1 MKPRSDYEHSLWRRL
16 VRFVDGET
24 LADAEKRAEELRE
37 SHALSQQEA
46 DIIAEQ
52 LLEKE
57 EKEEKDDKEEKK
69 RQLEAAHEREAMAML
84 EKYKNWPQE
93 HGVKIFGRLYAFM
106 ALVLCAIIIITL
118 LVTVSYLP
126 EFGHPDNP
134 NNNEVVEKY
143 NTDGLEDTGATNV
156 VAGMILDYRAF
167 DTLGESHVLFV
178 AAVCVMIL
186 LRLEHTK
193 DGKPTDKKRAAEE
206 NDRLY
211 EPKNDKILQCSA
223 RILVPVIIMY
233 GIYVILNGHIS
244 PGGGF
249 SGGAIIG
256 AGLILYVNAFGFE
269 KATRIMNRK
278 NYAVISVVPLLFY
291 ALAKGYSFFTGA
303 NHLESGIPK
312 GTPGAILSGGLI
324 LPLNICVG
332 LVVACTMYHFYTLFR
347 KGGM

>member
-1 MKPRSDYEHSLWRRL
+1 MKPRSDYERSLWRRL

-24 LADAEKRAEELRE
+24 LADVERRAEETRE
-37 SHALSQQEA
+37 NAAQTQQKT
-46 DIIAEQ
+46 DIETEQ
-52 LLEKE
+52 IFEKE
-57 EKEEKDDKEEKK
+57 VKEDREDRKRRLEMEHEKE
-69 RQLEAAHEREAMAML
+69 AAAML
-84 EKYKNWPQE
+84 EKYKNWPKE
-93 HGVKIFGRLYAFM
+93 HGVRIFGRLYAVM
-106 ALVLCAIIIITL
+106 AVLLCAVVITTL

-126 EFGHPDNP
+126 EYGQPDNP
-134 NNNEVVEKY
+134 NNNEVAEKY
-143 NTDGLEDTGATNV
+143 NAEGLYDTGATNN

-186 LRLEHTK
+186 LRLELTK
-193 DGKPTDKKRAAEE
+193 DGTPTDTKRAEEE

-211 EPKNDKILQCSA
+211 EPKNDKILQLSA
-223 RILVPVIIMY
+223 KILVPVIIMF
-233 GIYVILNGHIS
+233 GIYVILNGHLS

-269 KATRIMNRK
+269 KAKRIMNRK

-312 GTPGAILSGGLI
+312 GTPGAILSAGLI
-324 LPLNICVG
+324 MPLNVCVG
-332 LVVACTMYHFYTLFR
+332 IVVACTMYNFYTLFR

>member
-24 LADAEKRAEELRE
+24 LEDVEKRAEELRE
-37 SHALSQQEA
+37 SSAQRQEDA
-46 DIIAEQ
+46 DVTAEQ
-52 LLEKE
+52 VLEQEDKG
-57 EKEEKDDKEEKK
+57 DKEEKK
-69 RQLEAAHEREAMAML
+69 RLMEEARAKEAAAML
-84 EKYKNWPQE
+84 EKYKNWPKE
-93 HGVKIFGRLYAFM
+93 HGVKIFGRLYAVM
-106 ALVLCAIIIITL
+106 AVVLCLIIILTL
-118 LVTVSYLP
+118 LATVSYLP
-126 EFGHPDNP
+126 EFGQADNP
-134 NNNEVVEKY
+134 NNNEVVERY
-143 NTDGLEDTGATNV
+143 NTNGLEETGATNI

-178 AAVCVMIL
+178 AACCVMIL

-193 DGKPTDKKRAAEE
+193 EGKTSDKKRAEEE

-211 EPKNDKILQCSA
+211 EPKNDKILQTSA
-223 RILVPVIIMY
+223 RILVPVIILF
-233 GIYVILNGHIS
+233 GIYVILNGHLS

-256 AGLILYVNAFGFE
+256 AGLILYVNAFGFQ
-269 KATRIMNRK
+269 KASRIMNRR

-291 ALAKGYSFFTGA
+291 AVAKGYSFFTGA

-312 GTPGAILSGGLI
+312 GTPGEILSAGLI

-332 LVVACTMYHFYTLFR
+332 IVVACTMYHFYTLFR

>member
-1 MKPRSDYEHSLWRRL
+1 MKPRSDYELSLWRRL

-24 LADAEKRAEELRE
+24 LADAERRAEELRE
-37 SHALSQQEA
+37 NDAQTQQIT
-46 DIIAEQ
+46 DIEAEQ
-52 LLEKE
+52 VFEREVKEDREDRKRRLETEHEKE
-57 EKEEKDDKEEKK
+57 A
-69 RQLEAAHEREAMAML
+69 QALM
-84 EKYKNWPQE
+84 EKYKNWPKD
-93 HGVKIFGRLYAFM
+93 HGVQMFGRLYAIM
-106 ALVLCAIIIITL
+106 AVLLCAVVITTL

-126 EFGHPDNP
+126 EYGSPDNP

-143 NTDGLEDTGATNV
+143 NAEGLYDTGATNN

-186 LRLEHTK
+186 LRLELTK
-193 DGKPTDKKRAAEE
+193 DGKPTDRKRAEEE

-211 EPKNDKILQCSA
+211 EPKNDKILQLSA
-223 RILVPVIIMY
+223 KILVPVIILF
-233 GIYVILNGHIS
+233 GIYVILNGHLS

-269 KATRIMNRK
+269 KAKRIMNRK

-291 ALAKGYSFFTGA
+291 AIAKGYSFFTGA

-312 GTPGAILSGGLI
+312 GTPGAILSAGLI
-324 LPLNICVG
+324 MPLNVCVG
-332 LVVACTMYHFYTLFR
+332 IVVACTMYNFYTLFR

>member
-1 MKPRSDYEHSLWRRL
+1 MKPRSDYELSLWRRL

-24 LADAEKRAEELRE
+24 LADVERRAEENRE
-37 SHALSQQEA
+37 SDAQNQQLADVEA
-46 DIIAEQ
+46 ERIFEQ
-52 LLEKE
+52 E
-57 EKEEKDDKEEKK
+57 EKEDREDRKRRLEMEHEK
-69 RQLEAAHEREAMAML
+69 EALALMD
-84 EKYKNWPQE
+84 KYKNWPKE
-93 HGVKIFGRLYAFM
+93 HGVKIFGRLYAIM
-106 ALVLCAIIIITL
+106 AVLLCAVVITTL
-118 LVTVSYLP
+118 LITVSNLP
-126 EFGHPDNP
+126 EYGSPDNP

-143 NTDGLEDTGATNV
+143 NKDGLQDTGATNN

-178 AAVCVMIL
+178 AAVCAMIL
-186 LRLEHTK
+186 LRLEMTK
-193 DGKPTDKKRAAEE
+193 DGKTTDTKRAEEE

-211 EPKNDKILQCSA
+211 EPKNDKILQLSA
-223 RILVPVIIMY
+223 KILVPIIIMY
-233 GIYVILNGHIS
+233 GIYVILNGHLS

-256 AGLILYVNAFGFE
+256 AGLILYVNAFGFQ
-269 KATRIMNRK
+269 KASRIMNRK

-291 ALAKGYSFFTGA
+291 AISKGYSFFTGA

-312 GTPGAILSGGLI
+312 GTPGAILSAGLI

-332 LVVACTMYHFYTLFR
+332 IVVACTMYHFYTLFR

>member
-1 MKPRSDYEHSLWRRL
+1 MKLRSDYEHSWWRRL
-16 VRFVDGET
+16 VRFVEGET
-24 LADAEKRAEELRE
+24 LADAERRAEEHRE
-37 SHALSQQEA
+37 SHAQTQKIADEEHERLFEQEGKEDRA
-46 DIIAEQ
+46 DRKRRLEMAH
-52 LLEKE
+52 EKE
-57 EKEEKDDKEEKK
+57 AEE
-69 RQLEAAHEREAMAML
+69 LL
-84 EKYKNWPQE
+84 EKYKNWPKE
-93 HGVKIFGRLYAFM
+93 HGVKIFGRLYAIM
-106 ALVLCAIIIITL
+106 AVILCVVIISTL

-126 EFGHPDNP
+126 EYGSPDNP

-143 NTDGLEDTGATNV
+143 NAEGLYDTGATNN

-186 LRLEHTK
+186 LRLELTK
-193 DGKPTDKKRAAEE
+193 DGKPTDKKRAEEE
-206 NDRLY
+206 NDRVY
-211 EPKNDKILQCSA
+211 EPKNDKILQLSA
-223 RILVPVIIMY
+223 KILVPVVLMY
-233 GIYVILNGHIS
+233 GIYVILNGHLS

-291 ALAKGYSFFTGA
+291 AIAKGYSFFTGA

-332 LVVACTMYHFYTLFR
+332 IVVACTMYHFYTLFR

>member
-1 MKPRSDYEHSLWRRL
+1 MKPRSDYELSLWRRL

-24 LADAEKRAEELRE
+24 LADVERRAEENRE
-37 SHALSQQEA
+37 NDAQSQQLADVEA
-46 DIIAEQ
+46 EKLFEQ
-52 LLEKE
+52 E
-57 EKEEKDDKEEKK
+57 EKEDREDRKRRLEMEHEK
-69 RQLEAAHEREAMAML
+69 EAQALL
-84 EKYKNWPQE
+84 EKYKNWPKE
-93 HGVKIFGRLYAFM
+93 HGVKIFGRLYAIM
-106 ALVLCAIIIITL
+106 AVLLCAVVITTL

-126 EFGHPDNP
+126 EYGSPDNP

-143 NTDGLEDTGATNV
+143 NKDGLYDTGATNN
-156 VAGMILDYRAF
+156 VASMILDYRAF

-186 LRLEHTK
+186 LRLELTK
-193 DGKPTDKKRAAEE
+193 DGKPTDSKRAEEE

-211 EPKNDKILQCSA
+211 EPKNDKILQLSA
-223 RILVPVIIMY
+223 KILVPVIIMY
-233 GIYVILNGHIS
+233 GIYVILNGHLS

-269 KATRIMNRK
+269 KAKRIMNRK

-291 ALAKGYSFFTGA
+291 AIAKGYSFFTGA

-312 GTPGAILSGGLI
+312 GAPGAILSGGLI

-332 LVVACTMYHFYTLFR
+332 IVVACTMYHFYTLFR

>member
-1 MKPRSDYEHSLWRRL
+1 MKLRSDYEKSWWCRL

-24 LADAEKRAEELRE
+24 LADAERRAEENRE
-37 SHALSQQEA
+37 SHAQHQQRTDE
-46 DIIAEQ
+46 EHER
-52 LLEKE
+52 LLEQ
-57 EKEEKDDKEEKK
+57 EEKDDREDRKW
-69 RQLEAAHEREAMAML
+69 RLELAHEKEAKELM
-84 EKYKNWPQE
+84 EKYKNWPKE
-93 HGVKIFGRLYAFM
+93 HGVKIFGRLYAIM
-106 ALVLCAIIIITL
+106 AVLLCAVIISAL

-126 EFGHPDNP
+126 EYGSPDNP

-143 NTDGLEDTGATNV
+143 NGEGLYDTGATNN

-186 LRLEHTK
+186 LRLELTK
-193 DGKPTDKKRAAEE
+193 DGKPTDRKRAEEE
-206 NDRLY
+206 NDRVY
-211 EPKNDKILQCSA
+211 EPKNDKILQFSA
-223 RILVPVIIMY
+223 KILVPIVLMY
-233 GIYVILNGHIS
+233 GIYVVLNGHLS

-269 KATRIMNRK
+269 KASRIMNRK

-291 ALAKGYSFFTGA
+291 AIAKGYSFFTGA

-332 LVVACTMYHFYTLFR
+332 IVVACTMYHFYTLFR

>member
-1 MKPRSDYEHSLWRRL
+1 MKPRSNYELSWWRRL

-24 LADAEKRAEELRE
+24 LAEAERRSEEKREDAAQIQQKVDAEAAQKFEQEDEKLDRKHRLELE
-37 SHALSQQEA
+37 H
-46 DIIAEQ
+46 
-52 LLEKE
+52 EKE
-57 EKEEKDDKEEKK
+57 AEI
-69 RQLEAAHEREAMAML
+69 LF
-84 EKYKNWPQE
+84 EKYKNWPKE
-93 HGVKIFGRLYAFM
+93 HGVKIFGRLYAII
-106 ALVLCAIIIITL
+106 AVVLCAVIITVL
-118 LVTVSYLP
+118 LATVSYLP
-126 EFGHPDNP
+126 EFGSPNNP

-143 NTDGLEDTGATNV
+143 NKDGLAETGATNA

-178 AAVCVMIL
+178 ATVCVMIL
-186 LRLEHTK
+186 LRLDLTK
-193 DGKPTDKKRAAEE
+193 DGKPTDKKRAEEE

-211 EPKNDKILQCSA
+211 EPKNDKILQLA
-223 RILVPVIIMY
+223 AKILVPIIILY
-233 GIYVILNGHIS
+233 GIYVILNGHLS

-269 KATRIMNRK
+269 KAKRIMNRK

-303 NHLESGIPK
+303 NHLPSGIPL
-312 GTPGAILSGGLI
+312 GTPGAILSAGLI

-332 LVVACTMYHFYTLFR
+332 IVVACTMYHFYTLFR

>member
-1 MKPRSDYEHSLWRRL
+1 MKPRSDYELSLWRRL
-16 VRFVDGET
+16 VRFVDGES
-24 LADAEKRAEELRE
+24 LADVERRAEENRE
-37 SHALSQQEA
+37 NDAQNQQLADVEA
-46 DIIAEQ
+46 ERIFEQ
-52 LLEKE
+52 E
-57 EKEEKDDKEEKK
+57 EKEDREDRKRRLEMEHEK
-69 RQLEAAHEREAMAML
+69 EAIALM
-84 EKYKNWPQE
+84 EKYKNWPKE
-93 HGVKIFGRLYAFM
+93 HGVKIFGRLYAVM
-106 ALVLCAIIIITL
+106 AVLLCAIVITTL

-126 EFGHPDNP
+126 EYGSPDNP

-143 NTDGLEDTGATNV
+143 NKDGIHDTGATNN
-156 VAGMILDYRAF
+156 VASMILDYRAF

-186 LRLEHTK
+186 LRLELNK
-193 DGKPTDKKRAAEE
+193 DGKPTDVKRAEEE

-211 EPKNDKILQCSA
+211 EPKNDKILQLSA
-223 RILVPVIIMY
+223 KILVSVIIMF
-233 GIYVILNGHIS
+233 GIYVILNGHLS

-269 KATRIMNRK
+269 KASRIMNRK

-291 ALAKGYSFFTGA
+291 AIAKGYSFFTGA
-303 NHLESGIPK
+303 NHLESGIST

-332 LVVACTMYHFYTLFR
+332 IVVACTMYHFYTLFR

>member
-1 MKPRSDYEHSLWRRL
+1 MKPRSDYEQSAWRRL
-16 VRFVDGET
+16 VRFVDGES
-24 LADAEKRAEELRE
+24 LADAERRAEEMRDND
-37 SHALSQQEA
+37 AQSQQAADTEA
-46 DIIAEQ
+46 ELSFEQ
-52 LLEKE
+52 QEKGDREDRKRRLETEHEKEAMALLEKY
-57 EKEEKDDKEEKK
+57 
-69 RQLEAAHEREAMAML
+69 R
-84 EKYKNWPQE
+84 NWPKE
-93 HGVKIFGRLYAFM
+93 HGVKIFGRLYAIM
-106 ALVLCAIIIITL
+106 AVLLCLIIIVTL

-126 EFGHPDNP
+126 EFGQPDNP
-134 NNNEVVEKY
+134 NNNEVVRKY
-143 NTDGLEDTGATNV
+143 NEMGLEETGATNI

-186 LRLEHTK
+186 LRLELTK

-211 EPKNDKILQCSA
+211 EPKNDKILQLSA
-223 RILVPVIIMY
+223 KILVPIIIMY
-233 GIYVILNGHIS
+233 GIYVILNGHLS

-256 AGLILYVNAFGFE
+256 AGLILYVNAFGFKE
-269 KATRIMNRK
+269 ATKILNRK

-312 GTPGAILSGGLI
+312 GTPGHILSSGLI

>member
-1 MKPRSDYEHSLWRRL
+1 MKPRSDYELSLWRRL

-24 LADAEKRAEELRE
+24 LADVERRAEENRE
-37 SHALSQQEA
+37 QDAQSQQKVDVEA
-46 DIIAEQ
+46 EIRFEQ
-52 LLEKE
+52 E
-57 EKEEKDDKEEKK
+57 EKEDREDRKRRLEMEHQKEA
-69 RQLEAAHEREAMAML
+69 EALL
-84 EKYKNWPQE
+84 EKYKNWPKE
-93 HGVKIFGRLYAFM
+93 HGVKIFGRLYAVM
-106 ALVLCAIIIITL
+106 AVLLCAVVITTL

-126 EFGHPDNP
+126 EYGSPNNP

-143 NTDGLEDTGATNV
+143 NKDGLYDTGATNN

-186 LRLEHTK
+186 LRLELTK
-193 DGKPTDKKRAAEE
+193 DGKPTDVKRAEEE

-211 EPKNDKILQCSA
+211 EPKNDKILQLSA
-223 RILVPVIIMY
+223 KILVPVIIMY
-233 GIYVILNGHIS
+233 GIYVILNGHLS

-291 ALAKGYSFFTGA
+291 AIAKGYSFFTGA

-332 LVVACTMYHFYTLFR
+332 IVVACTMYHFYTLFR

>member
-1 MKPRSDYEHSLWRRL
+1 MKTRSDYEHSWWRRL

-24 LADAEKRAEELRE
+24 LADVEKREEE
-37 SHALSQQEA
+37 AGENDAQSQKLA
-46 DIIAEQ
+46 DTMAEQ
-52 LLEKE
+52 LFEQE
-57 EKEEKDDKEEKK
+57 EKYDRADRKRLLEMEHEK
-69 RQLEAAHEREAMAML
+69 EAMAL
-84 EKYKNWPQE
+84 YDKYKNWPKE
-93 HGVKIFGRLYAFM
+93 HGVKIFGRLYAVM
-106 ALVLCAIIIITL
+106 AVVLCVIIITTL

-126 EFGHPDNP
+126 EFGHADNP
-134 NNNEVVEKY
+134 NNNEVVERY
-143 NTDGLEDTGATNV
+143 NEKALEETGATNI

-167 DTLGESHVLFV
+167 DTLGESHVLFI

-186 LRLEHTK
+186 LRLDITK
-193 DGKPTDKKRAAEE
+193 GKNPTDTKRLEEE

-211 EPKNDKILQCSA
+211 EPKNDKILQLSA
-223 RILVPVIIMY
+223 RILVPIIILF
-233 GIYVILNGHIS
+233 GIYVILNGHLS

-256 AGLILYVNAFGFE
+256 AGLILYLNAFGFE
-269 KATRIMNRK
+269 KASRIMNRK

-332 LVVACTMYHFYTLFR
+332 VVVACTMYHFYTLFR

>member
-1 MKPRSDYEHSLWRRL
+1 MKPRSDYELSLWRRL

-24 LADAEKRAEELRE
+24 LADVERRAEENRE
-37 SHALSQQEA
+37 SDAQSQQKADVEA
-46 DIIAEQ
+46 ETLFEQ
-52 LLEKE
+52 E
-57 EKEEKDDKEEKK
+57 EKEDREDRKRRLELEHEK
-69 RQLEAAHEREAMAML
+69 EAQALL
-84 EKYKNWPQE
+84 EKYKNWPKE
-93 HGVKIFGRLYAFM
+93 HGVKIFGRLYAIM
-106 ALVLCAIIIITL
+106 AVLLCAVVITTL

-126 EFGHPDNP
+126 EYGSPDNP

-143 NTDGLEDTGATNV
+143 NKDGLYDTGATNN
-156 VAGMILDYRAF
+156 VASMILDYRAF

-186 LRLEHTK
+186 LRLELTK
-193 DGKPTDKKRAAEE
+193 DGKPTDRKRAEEE

-211 EPKNDKILQCSA
+211 EPKNDKILQLSA
-223 RILVPVIIMY
+223 KILVPVIILF
-233 GIYVILNGHIS
+233 GIYVILNGHLS

-269 KATRIMNRK
+269 KAKRIMNRK

-291 ALAKGYSFFTGA
+291 AIAKGYSFFTGA

-312 GTPGAILSGGLI
+312 GTPGAILSAGLI
-324 LPLNICVG
+324 MPLNVCVG
-332 LVVACTMYHFYTLFR
+332 IVVACTMYNFYTLFR

>member
-1 MKPRSDYEHSLWRRL
+1 MKPRSDYELSLWRRL
-16 VRFVDGET
+16 VRFVDGES
-24 LADAEKRAEELRE
+24 LADVERRAEESRE
-37 SHALSQQEA
+37 NDAQHQQLA
-46 DIIAEQ
+46 DIEAERVFEQ
-52 LLEKE
+52 E
-57 EKEEKDDKEEKK
+57 EKEDREDRKRRLEMEHEK
-69 RQLEAAHEREAMAML
+69 EAIALM
-84 EKYKNWPQE
+84 EKYKNWPKE
-93 HGVKIFGRLYAFM
+93 HGVKIFGRLYAIM
-106 ALVLCAIIIITL
+106 AVLLCAVIITTL

-126 EFGHPDNP
+126 EYGSPDNP

-143 NTDGLEDTGATNV
+143 NKDGLYDTGATNN

-186 LRLEHTK
+186 LRLELTK
-193 DGKPTDKKRAAEE
+193 DGKPTDKKRAEEE

-211 EPKNDKILQCSA
+211 EPKNDKILQLSA
-223 RILVPVIIMY
+223 KILVPIIIMY
-233 GIYVILNGHIS
+233 GIYVILNGHLS

-269 KATRIMNRK
+269 KASRIMNRK

-291 ALAKGYSFFTGA
+291 AISKGYSFFTGA

-312 GTPGAILSGGLI
+312 GTPGAILSAGLI

-332 LVVACTMYHFYTLFR
+332 IVVACTMYHFYTLFR

>member
-1 MKPRSDYEHSLWRRL
+1 MKLRSDYEHSLWRRL
-16 VRFVDGET
+16 VRFIDGES
-24 LADAEKRAEELRE
+24 LADVERRAEEERE
-37 SHALSQQEA
+37 SDAYSQQKV
-46 DIIAEQ
+46 DIETEQ
-52 LLEKE
+52 VFETEVREDKEDRKRRLELEHEKE
-57 EKEEKDDKEEKK
+57 
-69 RQLEAAHEREAMAML
+69 AAAMM
-84 EKYKNWPQE
+84 EKYKNWPKE
-93 HGVKIFGRLYAFM
+93 HGVKIFGRLYAVM
-106 ALVLCAIIIITL
+106 AVLLCAAVITTL
-118 LVTVSYLP
+118 LITVSYLP
-126 EFGHPDNP
+126 EYGSPDNP

-143 NTDGLEDTGATNV
+143 NAESLYDTGATNN

-186 LRLEHTK
+186 LRLELTK
-193 DGKPTDKKRAAEE
+193 DGKPTDKKRAEEE

-211 EPKNDKILQCSA
+211 EPKNDKILQIA
-223 RILVPVIIMY
+223 AKILVPIIILY
-233 GIYVILNGHIS
+233 GIYVILNGHLS

-291 ALAKGYSFFTGA
+291 ACAKGYSFFTGA

-312 GTPGAILSGGLI
+312 GTPGEILSAGLI

-332 LVVACTMYHFYTLFR
+332 IVVACTMYHFYTLFR

>member
-1 MKPRSDYEHSLWRRL
+1 MKPRSDYELSLWRRL

-24 LADAEKRAEELRE
+24 LADVERRAEESRE
-37 SHALSQQEA
+37 NDAQTQQMT
-46 DIIAEQ
+46 DIEAEQ
-52 LLEKE
+52 VF
-57 EKEEKDDKEEKK
+57 
-69 RQLEAAHEREAMAML
+69 EREAKEDREDRKRRL
-84 EKYKNWPQE
+84 EAEHEKEAQALLDKYKNWPKE
-93 HGVKIFGRLYAFM
+93 HGVKIFGRLYAIM
-106 ALVLCAIIIITL
+106 AVLLCAVVITTL

-126 EFGHPDNP
+126 EYGSPDNP

-143 NTDGLEDTGATNV
+143 NAEGLYDTGATNN

-186 LRLEHTK
+186 LRLELTK
-193 DGKPTDKKRAAEE
+193 DGKPTDKKRAEEE

-211 EPKNDKILQCSA
+211 EPKNDKILQLSA
-223 RILVPVIIMY
+223 KILVPVIILF
-233 GIYVILNGHIS
+233 GIYVILNGHLS

-256 AGLILYVNAFGFE
+256 AGLILYVNAYGFE
-269 KATRIMNRK
+269 KASRIMNRK

-312 GTPGAILSGGLI
+312 GTPGAILSAGLI
-324 LPLNICVG
+324 MPLNVCVG
-332 LVVACTMYHFYTLFR
+332 IVVACTMYNFYTLFR
-347 KGGM
+347 KGGV

>member
-1 MKPRSDYEHSLWRRL
+1 MKPRSNYELSWWRRL

-24 LADAEKRAEELRE
+24 LAEAERRGEEKREDAAQIQQREDTEAAKKFEQEENKINRKRRLEMEHEKEAEELF
-37 SHALSQQEA
+37 
-46 DIIAEQ
+46 D
-52 LLEKE
+52 
-57 EKEEKDDKEEKK
+57 
-69 RQLEAAHEREAMAML
+69 
-84 EKYKNWPQE
+84 KYKNWPKE
-93 HGVKIFGRLYAFM
+93 RGIKIFGRLYAII
-106 ALVLCAIIIITL
+106 AVVLCAVIITTL

-126 EFGHPDNP
+126 EFGSPNNP

-143 NTDGLEDTGATNV
+143 NKEGLAETGATNA

-178 AAVCVMIL
+178 ATVCVMIL
-186 LRLEHTK
+186 LRLDLKK
-193 DGKPTDKKRAAEE
+193 DGKPTDKKRAEEE

-211 EPKNDKILQCSA
+211 EPKNDKILQLA
-223 RILVPVIIMY
+223 AKILVPVIILY
-233 GIYVILNGHIS
+233 GIYVVLNGHLS

-269 KATRIMNRK
+269 KAKRIMNRK
-278 NYAVISVVPLLFY
+278 NYAIISVVPLLFY

-303 NHLESGIPK
+303 NHLPSGIPH
-312 GTPGAILSGGLI
+312 GTPGAILSAGLI

-332 LVVACTMYHFYTLFR
+332 IVVACTMYHFYTLFR

>member
-1 MKPRSDYEHSLWRRL
+1 MKPRSDYEQSAWRRL
-16 VRFVDGET
+16 VRFVDGES
-24 LADAEKRAEELRE
+24 LADAERRAEEMRE
-37 SHALSQQEA
+37 NDAQSQQAADTEA
-46 DIIAEQ
+46 ELSFEQ
-52 LLEKE
+52 QEKEDREDRKRRLETEHEKEAMALLEKY
-57 EKEEKDDKEEKK
+57 
-69 RQLEAAHEREAMAML
+69 R
-84 EKYKNWPQE
+84 NWPKE
-93 HGVKIFGRLYAFM
+93 HGVKIFGRLYAIM
-106 ALVLCAIIIITL
+106 AVLLCLIIIVTL

-126 EFGHPDNP
+126 EFGQPDNP
-134 NNNEVVEKY
+134 NNNEVVRKY
-143 NTDGLEDTGATNV
+143 NEMGLEETGATNI

-186 LRLEHTK
+186 LRLELTK

-211 EPKNDKILQCSA
+211 EPKNDKILQLSA
-223 RILVPVIIMY
+223 KILVPIIIMY
-233 GIYVILNGHIS
+233 GIYVILNGHLS

-256 AGLILYVNAFGFE
+256 AGLILYVNAFGFKE
-269 KATRIMNRK
+269 ATKILNRK

-312 GTPGAILSGGLI
+312 GTPGHILSSGLI

>member
-1 MKPRSDYEHSLWRRL
+1 MKPRSDYELSLWRRL
-16 VRFVDGET
+16 VRFVDGEN
-24 LADAEKRAEELRE
+24 LADVERRAEEHRE
-37 SHALSQQEA
+37 SDAQSQQLADVEA
-46 DIIAEQ
+46 ERIFEQ
-52 LLEKE
+52 E
-57 EKEEKDDKEEKK
+57 EKEDREDRKRRLEMEHEK
-69 RQLEAAHEREAMAML
+69 EALALM
-84 EKYKNWPQE
+84 EKYKNWPKE
-93 HGVKIFGRLYAFM
+93 HGVKIFGRLYALM
-106 ALVLCAIIIITL
+106 AVLLCAVVITTL

-126 EFGHPDNP
+126 EYGSPDNP

-143 NTDGLEDTGATNV
+143 NKDGLYDTGATNN

-186 LRLEHTK
+186 LRLELTK
-193 DGKPTDKKRAAEE
+193 DGKPTDTKRAEEE

-211 EPKNDKILQCSA
+211 EPKNDKILQLSA
-223 RILVPVIIMY
+223 KILVPIIIMY
-233 GIYVILNGHIS
+233 GIYVILNGHLS

-269 KATRIMNRK
+269 KASRIMNRK

-291 ALAKGYSFFTGA
+291 AISKSYSFFTGA

-312 GTPGAILSGGLI
+312 GTPGAILSAGLI

-332 LVVACTMYHFYTLFR
+332 IVVACTMYHFYTLFR

>member
-1 MKPRSDYEHSLWRRL
+1 MKPRSDYELSLWRRL
-16 VRFVDGET
+16 VRFVDGEN
-24 LADAEKRAEELRE
+24 LADVERRAEENRE
-37 SHALSQQEA
+37 SDAQSQQLADVEA
-46 DIIAEQ
+46 ERVFEQ
-52 LLEKE
+52 E
-57 EKEEKDDKEEKK
+57 EKEDREDRKRRLEMEHEKEALALMDKY
-69 RQLEAAHEREAMAML
+69 R
-84 EKYKNWPQE
+84 NWPKE
-93 HGVKIFGRLYAFM
+93 HGVKIFGRLYAIM
-106 ALVLCAIIIITL
+106 AVLLCAVVITTL

-126 EFGHPDNP
+126 EYGSPDNP

-143 NTDGLEDTGATNV
+143 NKDGLYDTGATNN

-186 LRLEHTK
+186 LRLELTK
-193 DGKPTDKKRAAEE
+193 DGKPTDTKRAEEE

-211 EPKNDKILQCSA
+211 EPKNDKILQLSA
-223 RILVPVIIMY
+223 KILVPMIIMY
-233 GIYVILNGHIS
+233 GIYVILNGHLS

-256 AGLILYVNAFGFE
+256 AGLILYVNAFGFQ
-269 KATRIMNRK
+269 KASRIMNRK

-291 ALAKGYSFFTGA
+291 AISKGYSFFTGA

-312 GTPGAILSGGLI
+312 GTPGAILSAGLI

-332 LVVACTMYHFYTLFR
+332 IVVACTMYHFYTLFR

>member
-1 MKPRSDYEHSLWRRL
+1 MKPRSDYELSLWRRL

-24 LADAEKRAEELRE
+24 LADVERRAEENRE
-37 SHALSQQEA
+37 NDALSQKKVDVEA
-46 DIIAEQ
+46 EIQFEQ
-52 LLEKE
+52 QEKE
-57 EKEEKDDKEEKK
+57 DREDRKRRLELEHQKEA
-69 RQLEAAHEREAMAML
+69 EALL
-84 EKYKNWPQE
+84 EKYKNWPKE
-93 HGVKIFGRLYAFM
+93 HGVRIFGRLYAIM
-106 ALVLCAIIIITL
+106 AVLLCAAIITTL

-126 EFGHPDNP
+126 EYGSPDNP

-143 NTDGLEDTGATNV
+143 NKDGLEDTGATNN

-186 LRLEHTK
+186 LRLEVGK
-193 DGKPTDKKRAAEE
+193 DGKPTDTKRAEEE

-211 EPKNDKILQCSA
+211 EPKNDKILQLSA
-223 RILVPVIIMY
+223 RILVPVIILY
-233 GIYVILNGHIS
+233 GIYVILNGHLS

-269 KATRIMNRK
+269 KAKRIMNRK

-312 GTPGAILSGGLI
+312 GTPGNILSAGLI

-332 LVVACTMYHFYTLFR
+332 IVVACTMYHFYTLFR

>member
-1 MKPRSDYEHSLWRRL
+1 MKPRSDYEHSWWRRL

-24 LADAEKRAEELRE
+24 LADVEKREEE
-37 SHALSQQEA
+37 AGENDAQSQKLA
-46 DIIAEQ
+46 DTMAEQ
-52 LLEKE
+52 LFEQE
-57 EKEEKDDKEEKK
+57 EKYDRADRKRRLEMEHEK
-69 RQLEAAHEREAMAML
+69 EAMAL
-84 EKYKNWPQE
+84 YDKYKNWPKE
-93 HGVKIFGRLYAFM
+93 HGVKIFGRLYAVM
-106 ALVLCAIIIITL
+106 AVVLCVIIITTL

-126 EFGHPDNP
+126 EFGHADNP
-134 NNNEVVEKY
+134 NNNEVVERY
-143 NTDGLEDTGATNV
+143 NEKALEETGATNI

-167 DTLGESHVLFV
+167 DTLGESHVLFI

-186 LRLEHTK
+186 LRLDITK
-193 DGKPTDKKRAAEE
+193 GKNPTDTKRLEEE

-211 EPKNDKILQCSA
+211 EPKNDKILQLSA
-223 RILVPVIIMY
+223 RILVPIIILF
-233 GIYVILNGHIS
+233 GIYVILNGHLS

-256 AGLILYVNAFGFE
+256 AGLILYLNAFGFE
-269 KATRIMNRK
+269 KASRIMNRK

-332 LVVACTMYHFYTLFR
+332 VVVACTMYHFYTLFR

>member
-1 MKPRSDYEHSLWRRL
+1 MKPRSDYELSLWRRL

-24 LADAEKRAEELRE
+24 LADVERRAEENRE
-37 SHALSQQEA
+37 QDAQSQQKVDVEA
-46 DIIAEQ
+46 EIRFEQ
-52 LLEKE
+52 E
-57 EKEEKDDKEEKK
+57 EKEDREDRKRRLEMEHQKEA
-69 RQLEAAHEREAMAML
+69 EALL
-84 EKYKNWPQE
+84 EKYKNWPKE
-93 HGVKIFGRLYAFM
+93 HGVKIFGRLYAVM
-106 ALVLCAIIIITL
+106 AVLLCAVIITTL

-126 EFGHPDNP
+126 EYGSPNNP

-143 NTDGLEDTGATNV
+143 NKDGLYDTGATNN

-186 LRLEHTK
+186 LRLELTK
-193 DGKPTDKKRAAEE
+193 DGKPTDVKRAEEE

-211 EPKNDKILQCSA
+211 EPKNDKILQLSA
-223 RILVPVIIMY
+223 KILVPVIIMY
-233 GIYVILNGHIS
+233 GIYVILNGHLS

-278 NYAVISVVPLLFY
+278 IYAVISVVPLLFY
-291 ALAKGYSFFTGA
+291 AIAKGYSFFTGA

-332 LVVACTMYHFYTLFR
+332 IVVACTMYHFYTLFR

>member
-1 MKPRSDYEHSLWRRL
+1 MKPRSDYELSLWRRL
-16 VRFVDGET
+16 VRFVDGES
-24 LADAEKRAEELRE
+24 LADVERRAEENRE
-37 SHALSQQEA
+37 NDAQNQQLADVEAEKLFEQQEKE
-46 DIIAEQ
+46 DREDRKRR
-52 LLEKE
+52 LEVEHEKE
-57 EKEEKDDKEEKK
+57 AKA
-69 RQLEAAHEREAMAML
+69 LL
-84 EKYKNWPQE
+84 EKYKNWPKE
-93 HGVKIFGRLYAFM
+93 HGVKIFGRLYAVM
-106 ALVLCAIIIITL
+106 AVLLCAVVITTL

-126 EFGHPDNP
+126 EYGSPDNP

-143 NTDGLEDTGATNV
+143 NKDGLYDTGATNN

-186 LRLEHTK
+186 LRLEVTK
-193 DGKPTDKKRAAEE
+193 DGKPTDKKRAEEE

-211 EPKNDKILQCSA
+211 EPKNDKILQLSA
-223 RILVPVIIMY
+223 KILVPVIIMY
-233 GIYVILNGHIS
+233 GIYVILNGHLS

-269 KATRIMNRK
+269 KASRIMNRK

-291 ALAKGYSFFTGA
+291 AIAKGYSFFTGA

-312 GTPGAILSGGLI
+312 GTPGAILSSGLI

-332 LVVACTMYHFYTLFR
+332 IVVACTMYHFYTLFR

>member
-1 MKPRSDYEHSLWRRL
+1 MKPRSDYELSLWRRL

-24 LADAEKRAEELRE
+24 LADVERRAEENRESDAQNQQIADVEAEKRF
-37 SHALSQQEA
+37 
-46 DIIAEQ
+46 EQ
-52 LLEKE
+52 E
-57 EKEEKDDKEEKK
+57 EKEDREDRKRRLEMEHEK
-69 RQLEAAHEREAMAML
+69 EAIALM
-84 EKYKNWPQE
+84 EKYKNWPKE
-93 HGVKIFGRLYAFM
+93 HGVKIFGRLYAVM
-106 ALVLCAIIIITL
+106 AVLLCAIVITTL

-126 EFGHPDNP
+126 EYGSPDNP

-143 NTDGLEDTGATNV
+143 NKDGIYDTGATNN
-156 VAGMILDYRAF
+156 VASMILDYRAF

-186 LRLEHTK
+186 LRLELTK
-193 DGKPTDKKRAAEE
+193 DGKPTDVKRAEEE

-211 EPKNDKILQCSA
+211 EPKNDKILQLSA
-223 RILVPVIIMY
+223 KILVPIIIMY
-233 GIYVILNGHIS
+233 GIYVILNGHLS

-269 KATRIMNRK
+269 KAKRIMNRK

-291 ALAKGYSFFTGA
+291 AIAKGYSFFTGA

-312 GTPGAILSGGLI
+312 GAPGAILSGGLI

-332 LVVACTMYHFYTLFR
+332 IVVACTMYHFYTLFR

>member
-1 MKPRSDYEHSLWRRL
+1 MKPRSDYEHSWWRRL

-24 LADAEKRAEELRE
+24 LADVEKREEE
-37 SHALSQQEA
+37 AGENDAQSQKLA
-46 DIIAEQ
+46 DTMAEQ
-52 LLEKE
+52 LFEQE
-57 EKEEKDDKEEKK
+57 EKYDRADRKRLLEMEHEK
-69 RQLEAAHEREAMAML
+69 EAMAL
-84 EKYKNWPQE
+84 YDKYKNWPKE
-93 HGVKIFGRLYAFM
+93 HGVKIFGRLYAVM
-106 ALVLCAIIIITL
+106 AVVLCVIIITTL

-126 EFGHPDNP
+126 EFGHADNP
-134 NNNEVVEKY
+134 NNNEVVERY
-143 NTDGLEDTGATNV
+143 NEKALEETGATNI

-167 DTLGESHVLFV
+167 DTLGESHVLFI

-186 LRLEHTK
+186 LRLDITK
-193 DGKPTDKKRAAEE
+193 GKNPTDTKRLEEE

-211 EPKNDKILQCSA
+211 EPKNDKILQLSA
-223 RILVPVIIMY
+223 RILVPIIILF
-233 GIYVILNGHIS
+233 GIYVILNGHLS

-256 AGLILYVNAFGFE
+256 AGLILYLNAFGFE
-269 KATRIMNRK
+269 KASRIMNRK

-332 LVVACTMYHFYTLFR
+332 VVVACTMYHFYTLFR

>member
-1 MKPRSDYEHSLWRRL
+1 MKPRSDYELSLWRRL

-24 LADAEKRAEELRE
+24 LADVERRAEENRESDAKNQQMADAEAEKRF
-37 SHALSQQEA
+37 
-46 DIIAEQ
+46 EQ
-52 LLEKE
+52 E
-57 EKEEKDDKEEKK
+57 EKEDREDRKRRLELEHEK
-69 RQLEAAHEREAMAML
+69 EAKSLL
-84 EKYKNWPQE
+84 EKYKNWPKE
-93 HGVKIFGRLYAFM
+93 HGVKIFGRLYAVM
-106 ALVLCAIIIITL
+106 AVLLCAIVITTL

-126 EFGHPDNP
+126 EYGSPDNP

-143 NTDGLEDTGATNV
+143 NKDGLYDTGATNN
-156 VAGMILDYRAF
+156 VASMILDYRAF

-186 LRLEHTK
+186 LRLELTK
-193 DGKPTDKKRAAEE
+193 DGKPTDVKRAEEE

-211 EPKNDKILQCSA
+211 EPKNDKILQLSA
-223 RILVPVIIMY
+223 KILVPMIIMF
-233 GIYVILNGHIS
+233 GIYVILNGHLS

-269 KATRIMNRK
+269 KAKRIMNRK
-278 NYAVISVVPLLFY
+278 NYAIISVVPLLFY
-291 ALAKGYSFFTGA
+291 AIAKGYSFFTGA
-303 NHLESGIPK
+303 NHLESGIPT

-332 LVVACTMYHFYTLFR
+332 IVVACTMYHFYTLFR

>member
-1 MKPRSDYEHSLWRRL
+1 MKPRSDYELSLWRRL

-24 LADAEKRAEELRE
+24 LADVERRAEENRE
-37 SHALSQQEA
+37 NDAQSQQQADVEA
-46 DIIAEQ
+46 EIRFEQ
-52 LLEKE
+52 E
-57 EKEEKDDKEEKK
+57 EKEDREDRKRRLEMEHEK
-69 RQLEAAHEREAMAML
+69 EAQALL
-84 EKYKNWPQE
+84 EKYKNWPKE
-93 HGVKIFGRLYAFM
+93 HGVKIFGRLYAIM
-106 ALVLCAIIIITL
+106 AVILCAVIITAL
-118 LVTVSYLP
+118 LITVSYLP
-126 EFGHPDNP
+126 EYGSPDNP

-143 NTDGLEDTGATNV
+143 NKDGLYDTGATNN
-156 VAGMILDYRAF
+156 VASMILDYRAF

-186 LRLEHTK
+186 LRLELTK
-193 DGKPTDKKRAAEE
+193 DGKPTDSKRAEEE

-211 EPKNDKILQCSA
+211 EPKNDKILQLSA
-223 RILVPVIIMY
+223 KILVPVIIMY
-233 GIYVILNGHIS
+233 GIYVVLNGHLS

-269 KATRIMNRK
+269 KASRIMNRK

-303 NHLESGIPK
+303 NHLESGISK

-332 LVVACTMYHFYTLFR
+332 IVVACTMYHFYTLFR

>member
-1 MKPRSDYEHSLWRRL
+1 MKPRSDYELSLWRRL

-24 LADAEKRAEELRE
+24 LADVERRAEENRE
-37 SHALSQQEA
+37 SDAQSQQKADVEA
-46 DIIAEQ
+46 ETLFEQ
-52 LLEKE
+52 E
-57 EKEEKDDKEEKK
+57 EKEDREDRKRRLELEHEK
-69 RQLEAAHEREAMAML
+69 EAQALL
-84 EKYKNWPQE
+84 EKYKNWPKE
-93 HGVKIFGRLYAFM
+93 HGVKIFGRLYAIM
-106 ALVLCAIIIITL
+106 AVLLCAVVITTL

-126 EFGHPDNP
+126 EYGSPDNP

-143 NTDGLEDTGATNV
+143 NKDGLYDTGATNN
-156 VAGMILDYRAF
+156 VASMILDYRAF

-186 LRLEHTK
+186 LRLELTK
-193 DGKPTDKKRAAEE
+193 DGKPTDKKRAEEE

-211 EPKNDKILQCSA
+211 EPKNDKILQLSA
-223 RILVPVIIMY
+223 KILVPMIIMY
-233 GIYVILNGHIS
+233 GIYVILNGHLS

-256 AGLILYVNAFGFE
+256 AGLILYVNAYGFE
-269 KATRIMNRK
+269 KASRIMNRK

-291 ALAKGYSFFTGA
+291 AVAKGYSFFTGA

-312 GTPGAILSGGLI
+312 GAPGAILSGGLI

-332 LVVACTMYHFYTLFR
+332 IVVACTMYHFYTLFR

>member
-1 MKPRSDYEHSLWRRL
+1 MRLRNDYEQSWWRRL

-24 LADAEKRAEELRE
+24 QADAERRAEENRE
-37 SHALSQQEA
+37 NDAHSQQAADLEA
-46 DIIAEQ
+46 EERFELEAREEREDRKRRLE
-52 LLEKE
+52 LEHEKE
-57 EKEEKDDKEEKK
+57 A
-69 RQLEAAHEREAMAML
+69 EALMI
-84 EKYKNWPQE
+84 KYNNWPKE
-93 HGVKIFGRLYAFM
+93 HGVKIFGRLYAIM
-106 ALVLCAIIIITL
+106 AVLLCAIIIATL

-126 EFGHPDNP
+126 EFGHPENP

-143 NTDGLEDTGATNV
+143 NKEGLYDTGATNN

-178 AAVCVMIL
+178 AAVCVMVL
-186 LRLEHTK
+186 LRLEVTK
-193 DGKPTDKKRAAEE
+193 DGKPTDKKRAEEE

-211 EPKNDKILQCSA
+211 EPKNDKILQFSA
-223 RILVPVIIMY
+223 KLLVPIIMLY
-233 GIYVILNGHIS
+233 GIYVILNGHLS

-249 SGGAIIG
+249 SGGAIVG

-269 KATRIMNRK
+269 KASRIMNRK

-291 ALAKGYSFFTGA
+291 ACAKGYSFFTGA

-312 GTPGAILSGGLI
+312 GTPGNILSAGLI

-332 LVVACTMYHFYTLFR
+332 IVVACTMYHFYTLFR

>member
-1 MKPRSDYEHSLWRRL
+1 MKPRSDYELSLWRRL

-24 LADAEKRAEELRE
+24 LADVERRAEENRE
-37 SHALSQQEA
+37 SDAQSQQMVDVETEKRF
-46 DIIAEQ
+46 EQ
-52 LLEKE
+52 E
-57 EKEEKDDKEEKK
+57 EKEDREDRKRRLEMEHEK
-69 RQLEAAHEREAMAML
+69 EAAALM
-84 EKYKNWPQE
+84 EKYKNWPKE
-93 HGVKIFGRLYAFM
+93 HGVKIFGRLYAIM
-106 ALVLCAIIIITL
+106 AVLLCAAVIITL

-126 EFGHPDNP
+126 EYGSPDNP

-143 NTDGLEDTGATNV
+143 NTDGLEDTGATNN
-156 VAGMILDYRAF
+156 VASMILDYRAF

-186 LRLEHTK
+186 LRLELTK
-193 DGKPTDKKRAAEE
+193 DGKPTDKKRAEEE

-211 EPKNDKILQCSA
+211 EPKNDKILQLSA
-223 RILVPVIIMY
+223 KILVPIIIMY
-233 GIYVILNGHIS
+233 GIYVVLNGHLS

-269 KATRIMNRK
+269 KAKRIMNRK

-291 ALAKGYSFFTGA
+291 AIAKGYSFFTGA

-332 LVVACTMYHFYTLFR
+332 IVVACTMYHFYTLFR

>member
-1 MKPRSDYEHSLWRRL
+1 MKPRSDYELSLWRRL

-24 LADAEKRAEELRE
+24 LADVERRAEENRESDAQSQQMADVEAEKRF
-37 SHALSQQEA
+37 
-46 DIIAEQ
+46 EQ
-52 LLEKE
+52 E
-57 EKEEKDDKEEKK
+57 EKEDREDRKRRLELEHEK
-69 RQLEAAHEREAMAML
+69 EAKTLL
-84 EKYKNWPQE
+84 EKYKNWPKE
-93 HGVKIFGRLYAFM
+93 HGVKIFGRLYAVM
-106 ALVLCAIIIITL
+106 AVLLCAIVITTL

-126 EFGHPDNP
+126 EYGSPDNP

-143 NTDGLEDTGATNV
+143 NKDGLYDTGATNN
-156 VAGMILDYRAF
+156 VASMILDYRAF

-186 LRLEHTK
+186 LRLELTK
-193 DGKPTDKKRAAEE
+193 DGKPTDVKRAEEE

-211 EPKNDKILQCSA
+211 EPKNDKILQLSA
-223 RILVPVIIMY
+223 KILVPIIVMY
-233 GIYVILNGHIS
+233 GIYVILNGHLS

-269 KATRIMNRK
+269 KASRIMNRK

-291 ALAKGYSFFTGA
+291 AIAKGYSFFTGA

-332 LVVACTMYHFYTLFR
+332 IVVACTMYHFYTLFR